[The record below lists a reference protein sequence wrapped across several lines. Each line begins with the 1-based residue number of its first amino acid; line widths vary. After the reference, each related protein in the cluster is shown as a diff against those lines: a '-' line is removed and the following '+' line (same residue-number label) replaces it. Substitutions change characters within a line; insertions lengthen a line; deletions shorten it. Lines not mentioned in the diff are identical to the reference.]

1 MGAATVAYWERR
13 DAYTVLVGKHEGK
26 RPLGKRRRRWDD
38 DTSITMDI
46 KEMVWKGM
54 DWIDLA

>member
-1 MGAATVAYWERR
+1 MDDVGAACGACWERR

-26 RPLGKRRRRWDD
+26 RALGKRRRRWDD
-38 DTSITMDI
+38 ITMDV
-46 KEMVWKGM
+46 KEMGWEGM

>member
-1 MGAATVAYWERR
+1 MGAACGAYWERR

-26 RPLGKRRRRWDD
+26 RALGKRRRRLDD
-38 DTSITMDI
+38 DIRMGV
-46 KEMVWKGM
+46 KEMGWEGK